1 MGKFLILW
9 CTNSAAPFPKESKEY
24 KKFMEHIWM
33 SIDARVKSG
42 MLKDY
47 GFFLESKAGY
57 AIAEGTSEQVFKY
70 VSMFAPYWT
79 STVHEIIS
87 YEKGKEILKQA
98 MTGAIECA
106 EAAAKKHPSI

>member
-1 MGKFLILW
+1 LTKFVILW
-9 CTNSAAPFPKESKEY
+9 CTNLAAPFPTDSKEY
-24 KKFMEHIWM
+24 KSFMEHIWS
-33 SIDARVKSG
+33 SIDKRVKEG

-57 AIAEGTSEQVFKY
+57 AIAETTAEQVFKF

-79 STVHEIIS
+79 FTIHEVMP
-87 YEKGKEILKQA
+87 YEKGKDILRRV

-106 EAAAKKHPSI
+106 EAAKKI

>member
-1 MGKFLILW
+1 LTKFVILW
-9 CTNSAAPFPKESKEY
+9 CTNLAAPFPTDSKEY
-24 KKFMEHIWM
+24 KSFMEHIWA
-33 SIDARVKSG
+33 SIDKRVKEG

-57 AIAEGTSEQVFKY
+57 AIAETTAEQVFKF

-79 STVHEIIS
+79 FTIHEVMP
-87 YEKGKEILKQA
+87 YEKGKDILRRV

-106 EAAAKKHPSI
+106 EAAKKI